1 MSSSLSSNDSSLSS
15 NHSSSGDDDHITKD
29 KRDDDKG
36 LRKEIKSNANEGLM
50 TRLRSFYFEE
60 MLLTFVEKK
69 GESWMKPT
77 ASSCMVVSTLT
88 ATGVFSAS
96 FSVPGVSDD

>member
-29 KRDDDKG
+29 KKYQTIPATGSADEATNQCDGDG
-36 LRKEIKSNANEGLM
+36 GGHSAM
-50 TRLRSFYFEE
+50 TTRR
-60 MLLTFVEKK
+60 
-69 GESWMKPT
+69 ESWMKPT